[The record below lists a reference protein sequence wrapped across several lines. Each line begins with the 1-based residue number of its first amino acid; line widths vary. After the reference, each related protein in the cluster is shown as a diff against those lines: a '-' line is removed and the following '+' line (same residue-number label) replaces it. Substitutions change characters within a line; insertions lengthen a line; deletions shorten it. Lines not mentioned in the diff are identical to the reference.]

1 MGGAAARRPSKPD
14 YKAPVDA
21 VSYTNCSMDDSNE
34 PPASGVV
41 KLGGGESIQY
51 TAGDQYSFMNDEDQ
65 DHYNSN
71 YLKDFNR
78 ARLKK

>member
-1 MGGAAARRPSKPD
+1 M
-14 YKAPVDA
+14 
-21 VSYTNCSMDDSNE
+21 NDSNE

-51 TAGDQYSFMNDEDQ
+51 TAGDQYSFMEEQDQ